1 MPSVIWEQEADPL
14 KLKLHFNTLGRS
26 YYIAQPEVINQL
38 VSSYDKLVR
47 LHKDQQVFEADF
59 TRLLG
64 VAQKPGVARKQN
76 AGSPMLHQEVCGIE
90 QNGQWLG
97 PDGWQSERQY
107 VRLRPADDSGGTPP
121 PPPVASRLLCTNC
134 NTPNVLG
141 AVVCRN
147 CGLNTQF
154 QPVYD

>member
-1 MPSVIWEQEADPL
+1 MPTVNWEQEADPL
-14 KLKLHFNTLGRS
+14 KLKLYFNTLGRS
-26 YYIAQPEVINQL
+26 YYITQPEVINQL

-47 LHKDQQVFEADF
+47 LHKDQQVFDADF

-64 VAQKPGVARKQN
+64 VAQKPGIVRKQG
-76 AGSPMLHQEVCGIE
+76 ASSPAQQQDLCSIE

-107 VRLRPADDSGGTPP
+107 VRLRPADGIVDIPP
-121 PPPVASRLLCTNC
+121 PPPVASKLLCTNC
-134 NTPNVLG
+134 DTQNVVG

-147 CGLNTQF
+147 CGLNTHF
-154 QPVYD
+154 KPIYD